1 VYYQSEVIVY
11 RRKFIKVNFLKS
23 VADGEYDEMDDGYFY
38 PAVDVPAIILAVLIV
53 TVNGLVLLLM
63 AKKIYLRSITNL
75 LLCSLAVADLLTGL
89 VAIPLFIACN
99 IIRQS
104 AICITEEQLARFIS
118 ASIVSHLVSV
128 VIDRFESH

>member
-1 VYYQSEVIVY
+1 MYILVIFY
-11 RRKFIKVNFLKS
+11 KS
-23 VADGEYDEMDDGYFY
+23 VADGEYSEMDHGYFY
-38 PAVDVPAIILAVLIV
+38 PAVDVPLIILAVLILI
-53 TVNGLVLLLM
+53 VNGLVLSLM
-63 AKKIYLRSITNL
+63 AKKKYLRSITNL

-104 AICITEEQLARFIS
+104 AICLTEEQLAMFIS

-128 VIDRFESH
+128 AIDRLGLF